1 MEKSIYEIQKEAVTI
16 DHNSILLITNP
27 SFELVKLAYQSY
39 ISKIINGSNIKLN
52 GEMMIIF
59 ANYESD
65 ILKQRMM
72 SKKKNLKN
80 YTFKHLY
87 FVVRYIG
94 YVF

>member
-52 GEMMIIF
+52 GKMMIIF

-65 ILKQRMM
+65 ILKQRMLN
-72 SKKKNLKN
+72 KKRK
-80 YTFKHLY
+80 YEE
-87 FVVRYIG
+87 I
-94 YVF
+94 

>member
-52 GEMMIIF
+52 SKMMIIF

-65 ILKQRMM
+65 ILKQKMM
-72 SKKKNLKN
+72 NKKRKYEELD
-80 YTFKHLY
+80 
-87 FVVRYIG
+87 
-94 YVF
+94 